1 MFPTQYKGSDFPA
14 NFISAAVSLRR
25 RCEAPVISAAVSL
38 RTCEAPVT
46 AVTVNALVHSDYI
59 HLYIESRTVVD
70 LARN

>member
-25 RCEAPVISAAVSL
+25 RCEAPV
-38 RTCEAPVT
+38 T
-46 AVTVNALVHSDYI
+46 AVTVNALVYSDYI
-59 HLYIESRTVVD
+59 HVYIESRTVVD